1 MIGERGVAQA
11 AQILREGGIVAI
23 PTETVYGLAANALNL
38 RAVTRVFEVKN
49 RPFFDPLICHFPSL
63 DAIRSL
69 IPDLTED
76 QSRLLQLF
84 SPGPLTLLVPR
95 PAAIPELVTSGSD
108 KVAVRIPAHPLTL
121 ELLNRLDFP
130 LAAPS
135 ANPFGYISPTR
146 ASHVRDQLGEK
157 VDFILDGGPCAVGVE
172 STVVEVEGGYGR
184 ILRPGG
190 ITLEQ
195 LQEAMPHLS
204 WGYVTHEGKSK
215 APGQLESHYAPHKR
229 FLLVDKPD
237 EETEETAS
245 DSVFI
250 GFDQP
255 SSLPYATQY
264 LLSPEGNLGAAAA
277 LLFEALHR
285 ADVGPHRAIV
295 AQRVPEQ
302 GLGRAINDRLR
313 RAAAKRS

>member
-1 MIGERGVAQA
+1 MIGERGIAQA
-11 AQILREGGIVAI
+11 VQILQEGGIVAI

-38 RAVTRVFEVKN
+38 KAVTRVFEVKN

-63 DAIRSL
+63 EAL
-69 IPDLTED
+69 QKLVPNLTDD
-76 QSRLLQLF
+76 QAQLLTLF

-95 PAAIPELVTSGSD
+95 PSAIPELVTSGSD
-108 KVAVRIPAHPLTL
+108 LVAVRIPAHPLTL
-121 ELLNRLDFP
+121 ELLGRLDFP

-146 ASHVRDQLGEK
+146 AAHVRDQLGDR

-172 STVVEVEGGYGR
+172 STVVELQPGHGR

-190 ITLEQ
+190 ITLEA
-195 LQEAMPHLS
+195 LQEAMPHLR
-204 WGYVTHEGKSK
+204 WGYATAEGKPK

-229 FLLVDKPD
+229 FVLVDTPD
-237 EETEETAS
+237 ERTEEDPAHC
-245 DSVFI
+245 VFI
-250 GFDQP
+250 GFDKA
-255 SSLPYATQY
+255 SALPYASQQ
-264 LLSPEGNLGAAAA
+264 LLSPERDLGAAAA
-277 LLFEALHR
+277 LLFEALHQ
-285 ADVGPHRAIV
+285 ADVGSHHTIV
-295 AQRVPEQ
+295 AQRVPEE